1 MAATAVYAHA
11 VRREP
16 VYRAA
21 VLAMRSPA
29 GSGFLP
35 PGPVLLVVEM
45 TLTTTAGIQA
55 GVRPEA
61 PIAGRRGNSL
71 SPTVGLSLTHGE
83 DGLRGVI
90 GPQCA
95 ISEAQRPADALDAG
109 AARIWTRRGRDK
121 HETPHDPQRSLCG
134 AGRIAHDVRAEEEEA
149 AWLPAPATG
158 VGVGG

>member
-1 MAATAVYAHA
+1 
-11 VRREP
+11 
-16 VYRAA
+16 
-21 VLAMRSPA
+21 MRSPA

-55 GVRPEA
+55 GVRREA
-61 PIAGRRGNSL
+61 RIAGRRGNSL
-71 SPTVGLSLTHGE
+71 SPTLGLSLTHGE
-83 DGLRGVI
+83 DGLCVLI

-95 ISEAQRPADALDAG
+95 IRDAQGLSEALSAEVERVSIRG
-109 AARIWTRRGRDK
+109 GRDM
-121 HETPHDPQRSLCG
+121 HGLLSDRSRQARG
-134 AGRIAHDVRAEEEEA
+134 TGRTAGDVRAEEEES